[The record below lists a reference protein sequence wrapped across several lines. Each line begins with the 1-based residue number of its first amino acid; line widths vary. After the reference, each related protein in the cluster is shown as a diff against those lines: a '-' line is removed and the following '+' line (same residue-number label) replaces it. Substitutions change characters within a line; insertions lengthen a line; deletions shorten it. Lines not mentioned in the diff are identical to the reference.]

1 MYISFIF
8 LHCIHVSWYETHN
21 ICHYFVNNCTNL
33 YLLCSSKTHLFHNN
47 YMFLTG
53 FNLMDI
59 CCVYFCIFVW
69 CNVEY
74 KSLLQ
79 LYLGYMTWFS
89 LPLWG
94 TSELPI
100 YSKSQKKMLPVF
112 FSSKIKPYYHAP
124 KMVKNITKN
133 ASMCMM
139 AKLCTA
145 TAHFAALFAIK
156 GDITSFQTV
165 STIKTSETTW

>member
-1 MYISFIF
+1 MKPITFAIISLIIAPIF
-8 LHCIHVSWYETHN
+8 TFYAHQRL
-21 ICHYFVNNCTNL
+21 
-33 YLLCSSKTHLFHNN
+33 
-47 YMFLTG
+47 
-53 FNLMDI
+53 
-59 CCVYFCIFVW
+59 VYFIIIICFWLVSTWWTSVVYTFFVW